1 MKKQK
6 LLVLVGVLGFA
17 VHTQASQVYLTDL
30 MNQPINTDQGGGNQH
45 QGSNIY
51 NGLGYLG
58 TSVDLAR
65 ITVQRS
71 AVNGESYVVI
81 WQQPIVKNI
90 APPDDAIVIPGSD
103 SFSSYP
109 LPFVINFSAL
119 LLNGTVPPPVDATTI
134 YSIAVI
140 EVNKNGI
147 KKTITSAQFGFP
159 YLNSQLQNTFN
170 ITTQLGSG

>member
-1 MKKQK
+1 MQK
-6 LLVLVGVLGFA
+6 LLFLVGVLSFA
-17 VHTQASQVYLTDL
+17 VHTQASQVALTDL
-30 MNQPINTDQGGGNQH
+30 LNQPINTDQGGGNQH

-65 ITVQRS
+65 ITIQRS
-71 AVNGESYVVI
+71 AFSGESYVVI
-81 WQQPIVKNI
+81 WQGPAVKNQ
-90 APPDDAIVIPGSD
+90 PPPANAIVIPGSD
-103 SFSSYP
+103 SLSPYP
-109 LPFVINFSAL
+109 PPFVVNFSAL

-134 YSIAVI
+134 YSIAVM
-140 EVNKNGI
+140 EVGQNG
-147 KKTITSAQFGFP
+147 KAKTNTSAQFGFP